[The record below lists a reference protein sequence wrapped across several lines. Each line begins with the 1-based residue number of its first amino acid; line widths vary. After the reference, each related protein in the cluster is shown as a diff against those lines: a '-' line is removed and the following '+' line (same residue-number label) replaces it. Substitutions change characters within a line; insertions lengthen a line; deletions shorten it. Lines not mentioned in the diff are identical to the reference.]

1 MLQALLPA
9 RAFAAAQA
17 LVLSV
22 GAGFMGIAVFLIL
35 GYVSVSPTFG
45 WTGALPVS
53 YNATPS

>member
-1 MLQALLPA
+1 MPA